1 MKLKHI
7 ITFLLFLSIQ
17 VVSFAA
23 NKPAKPIPA
32 AHLTHLYVPA
42 IQNLKV
48 ALVVNQ
54 TSTIYNKHL
63 VDSLLK
69 LGIHIEKIFAPEHGF
84 RGDVDAGNDVP
95 SSIDSL
101 TGISIISLYGN
112 HKKPNK
118 ADLNNCDIVIF
129 DIQDV
134 GVRFYTYLSTLHYVM
149 EACAEN
155 AVPLM
160 VLDRPNPNGSYIDGP
175 VLDTTTCKSF
185 VGLHPV
191 PIVYGMTIGEYAL
204 MINGE
209 NWLSNRVKC
218 DLKVIPT
225 AAYTHASFYTLPNKP
240 SPNLTDNAAIVF
252 YPSLCLFEGT
262 VISVGRGT
270 YSPFKQFGHPL
281 LANKYTDQF
290 TPIAIA
296 GMSMNPPYLNQ
307 TCYGINLA
315 DFEANK
321 ILKKGKLNIEW
332 IIEMYAQYPN
342 KEIFFN
348 SFFNKLAGNTIL
360 KEQIIAGKS
369 ICSIRHSWKSD
380 LEKFEKVRAKYLLY
394 P

>member
-175 VLDTTTCKSF
+175 VLDTSTCKSF

-209 NWLSNRVKC
+209 NWLSNHIKC
-218 DLKVIPT
+218 DLKVIPN
-225 AAYTHASFYTLPNKP
+225 AAYTHSSFYTLPNKP

-342 KEIFFN
+342 KESFFN

-369 ICSIRHSWKSD
+369 ICSIRHSWKFD
-380 LEKFEKVRAKYLLY
+380 LEKFKKVRAKYLLY